1 MMAQARSLLALL
13 LAVVVICSSCHGMT
27 IPTIPSHTPAVSVTP
42 VETEQDWIAFADLRY
57 DEWINNNNNKENGGT
72 TGTSRAAFRCATRDI
87 YLEERPRSCLVLAKY
102 QTVVVGA
109 AEMSPYEVEAGL
121 NRLPN
126 GSFSAWYVTDVVT
139 AARYRRQGIARRM
152 MDQLETRAIQS
163 GTTHLV
169 LNVKRD
175 NLSALRLYQQLGY
188 DTPSSELLEF
198 LDISKL
204 EKEAG
209 TEGQL
214 LLEKKLN
221 DITIPA

>member
-1 MMAQARSLLALL
+1 
-13 LAVVVICSSCHGMT
+13 
-27 IPTIPSHTPAVSVTP
+27 
-42 VETEQDWIAFADLRY
+42 
-57 DEWINNNNNKENGGT
+57 
-72 TGTSRAAFRCATRDI
+72 
-87 YLEERPRSCLVLAKY
+87 
-102 QTVVVGA
+102 
-109 AEMSPYEVEAGL
+109 VEAGL